1 MNSVKHVPMII
12 PVTSMM
18 PMLLR
23 APAPGPTA
31 ITSGKCPTTV
41 AADRILREN
50 KDMLLIP
57 DILCNAGGVTVSYFE
72 WVQDIQMFFW
82 DEDEVQARLERIMVN
97 AFEQV
102 CALATRRRVSLRT
115 AAYLLA
121 VRRVADATLT
131 RGIYP

>member
-1 MNSVKHVPMII
+1 M
-12 PVTSMM
+12 
-18 PMLLR
+18 
-23 APAPGPTA
+23 
-31 ITSGKCPTTV
+31 
-41 AADRILREN
+41 
-50 KDMLLIP
+50 
-57 DILCNAGGVTVSYFE
+57 TVSYFE
-72 WVQDIQMFFW
+72 WVQGLQSFFW

-102 CALATRRRVSLRT
+102 RVLASQRQVSLRT